1 MVRMPKHA
9 PKSRWYE
16 RRLRCLGAKFR
27 KPLEPIR
34 AARIVTQAL
43 STRWRHAEHG
53 VWAGEECLASA
64 CSRFLLPPR
73 RLDGLRQARALQVE
87 LG

>member
-34 AARIVTQAL
+34 AARREKEVPQQRRVL
-43 STRWRHAEHG
+43 SSKCERILGYSSSKGYSHTRTWWHLSWHTDMP
-53 VWAGEECLASA
+53 WGEIDL
-64 CSRFLLPPR
+64 
-73 RLDGLRQARALQVE
+73 
-87 LG
+87 

>member
-1 MVRMPKHA
+1 VGRMPKHA

-34 AARIVTQAL
+34 D
-43 STRWRHAEHG
+43 AEKRSSNK
-53 VWAGEECLASA
+53 EECY
-64 CSRFLLPPR
+64 
-73 RLDGLRQARALQVE
+73 QVSVSE
-87 LG
+87 YYSSSKGYSHTRTWWHLSWHTDMPWGEIDL